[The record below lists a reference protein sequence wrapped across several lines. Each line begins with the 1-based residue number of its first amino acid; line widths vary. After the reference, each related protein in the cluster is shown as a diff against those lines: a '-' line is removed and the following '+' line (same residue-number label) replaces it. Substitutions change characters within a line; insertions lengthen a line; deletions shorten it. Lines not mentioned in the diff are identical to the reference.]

1 MRVALTGATGFTGRF
16 VTSALEKAG
25 LTPVALRVD
34 LRNKDAVDKV
44 VNATDFDRVIHLAG
58 HAFVE
63 AADWQSFYSIN
74 QLGTLN
80 LLDAVAR
87 KRPGARCI
95 IASSAQ
101 VYGPHAEGL
110 ILEDAPTNPTN
121 HYALSK
127 WAMERG
133 AELWRDRLE
142 IVATRP
148 FNYTGVGQDT
158 KYLIPKIVDHF
169 RRRAD
174 VIELGNTWVR
184 RDFGDVRTVADAYTG
199 LVQAA
204 VVPSVVNISTGSVF
218 SIGDILER
226 LTVLSGHHIDVQV
239 NPAFVRKGDVE
250 VLGGSAATLRQI
262 LPDWQPMSL
271 DDTLE
276 WMYSVDD
283 SQRRQP

>member
-1 MRVALTGATGFTGRF
+1 MRVALTGAIGFTGRF

-34 LRNKDAVDKV
+34 LREKEAVD
-44 VNATDFDRVIHLAG
+44 NAVDTADFDTVIHLAG
-58 HAFVE
+58 HAFVN
-63 AADWQSFYSIN
+63 ADDWRSFYTIN

-101 VYGPHAEGL
+101 VYGSHAEGL
-110 ILEDAPTNPTN
+110 ISEEAAPNPTN

-133 AELWRDRLE
+133 AGLWRERLE

-158 KYLIPKIVDHF
+158 QYLIPKIVDHF

-184 RDFGDVRTVADAYTG
+184 RDFGDVRSVADAYVG
-199 LVQAA
+199 LVRAA
-204 VVPSVVNISTGSVF
+204 VVPSVVNIASGTVS
-218 SIGDILER
+218 SIGDILEQ
-226 LTVLSGHHIDVQV
+226 LTALSGHHIDVQV

-250 VLGGSAATLRQI
+250 FLGGNAATLRQT
-262 LPDWQPMSL
+262 LPDWQPVPL

-276 WMYSVDD
+276 WMYNANDGELE
-283 SQRRQP
+283 QP